1 MDHKKRKARRATNGN
16 REGGEIE
23 EIEEIETEGN
33 RKIES
38 QRIEE
43 SKFGRNWELLPS
55 SGIVAQP
62 AASGLKWWSRGDSNS

>member
-16 REGGEIE
+16 REIE
-23 EIEEIETEGN
+23 EIEAKGN

-43 SKFGRNWELLPS
+43 SNFGRNWELKPS
-55 SGIVAQP
+55 SGIVAHP